1 LFPVNVGQIPI
12 YYDHDPT
19 GRPCDVAQKYD
30 SRYRDLTTCDP
41 LYSFGYGLSYTTF
54 SVSNL
59 QLSSATMSAHG
70 SITAT
75 ADVTNTGT
83 RSGDDVVQL
92 YIHDPVASIEQPVRR
107 LRGFDRVTL
116 EPNQTKQVK
125 FTLNRNDV
133 GFYDNSG
140 HFVVE
145 PGAIDV
151 YVGDSSQANMM
162 KSFTVQ

>member
-1 LFPVNVGQIPI
+1 MPG
-12 YYDHDPT
+12 H
-19 GRPCDVAQKYD
+19 
-30 SRYRDLTTCDP
+30 RDRDP

-54 SVSNL
+54 DVSNL
-59 QLSSATMSAHG
+59 QLNSTTMRSSG

-83 RSGDDVVQL
+83 RTGDEVVQL

-107 LRGFDRVTL
+107 LRGFERVTL
-116 EPNQTKQVK
+116 TPGQTKQVT
-125 FTLNRNDV
+125 FTLGRNDI

-145 PGAIDV
+145 PGQIDV
-151 YVGDSSQANMM
+151 YVGDSSKATMT
-162 KSFTVQ
+162 KSFTVR